1 MRRSASIFAA
11 LTALS
16 ACGEPPK
23 APPTVP
29 ADLVQPVAA
38 PCAPFRVEADVAR
51 CLARQQAAIARANA
65 QLDAIRQITGAR

>member
-1 MRRSASIFAA
+1 M
-11 LTALS
+11 
-16 ACGEPPK
+16 
-23 APPTVP
+23 P